1 MTRGYA
7 LDPQARELLER
18 VAHSK
23 VPALPTLTP
32 MEARRLYRETS
43 KRLQPPPPEVS
54 EVLNTAFDGPG
65 GKVRVRLYRP
75 AGARAGALLP
85 VSLFFHGGGW
95 TFGDLDTHD
104 VACRTLANF
113 GRFAVASIDYRLG
126 PEHKFP
132 AAVDDAFAALRWIL
146 AQATAL
152 GIDQHCIAVTGD
164 SAGGNLAAAVAL
176 LARDAGIALTMQALV
191 YPALDLRASM
201 PSHFEFAQG
210 YLLEREAIQWT
221 RGNYLNDQADAH
233 DPRASPLLAANHRG
247 LAQAFIVTAGFDPL
261 LDEGAAYADKLS
273 SAGVPVIYECFE
285 GMVHGFITMGGVLA
299 AAGHA
304 LYRVGHGLSQ
314 AFQDHIG
321 KSA

>member
-18 VAHSK
+18 AARSS
-23 VPALPTLTP
+23 VPALHKLAPE
-32 MEARRLYRETS
+32 EARRLYREIS
-43 KRLQPPPPEVS
+43 KSLQPPPPEVS
-54 EVLNTAFDGPG
+54 EVVHTGFDGPG
-65 GKVRVRLYRP
+65 GKVLAWLYRP
-75 AGARAGALLP
+75 AGTRAGESLP
-85 VSLFFHGGGW
+85 VCLFFHGGGW

-113 GRFAVASIDYRLG
+113 GRFGVASIDYRMG

-132 AAVDDAFAALRWIL
+132 AAVDDAYAALRWLL
-146 AQATAL
+146 AQGTAL
-152 GIDQHCIAVTGD
+152 GLDPRCVAVAGD

-176 LARDAGIALTMQALV
+176 LARDAGIELAMQALI
-191 YPALDLRASM
+191 YPALDLRAST

-210 YLLEREAIQWT
+210 YLLERDAILWT
-221 RGNYLNDQADAH
+221 LGNYLEDGADVH
-233 DPRASPLLAANHRG
+233 DPRASPLLAADHRG
-247 LAQAFIVTAGFDPL
+247 LAQAYIVTAGFDPL

-273 SAGVPVIYECFE
+273 SAGVPVTYECFE

-314 AFQDHIG
+314 AFQIQTRM
-321 KSA
+321 SA